1 MTCPKCQARNQ
12 LIRDLSGDIVCLLCG
27 ASPTG
32 ILQPVQPRAQVC
44 SRGHP
49 MPDGPPCYPCV
60 DAVGRSSPAVNAEQR
75 ATMRGAIRK

>member
-1 MTCPKCQARNQ
+1 MLPDMALDQ
-12 LIRDLSGDIVCLLCG
+12 SCLFCG
-27 ASPTG
+27 ATPTG
-32 ILQPVQPRAQVC
+32 ILQQVKPRAQVC